1 MELEVW
7 SYWYIASMA
16 LLLLEALAMPG
27 VGLFFAAISALC
39 LGALTQSGVI
49 AADDSLTQGTVFFFL
64 TALWAVVLWKPLKRM
79 RLSKSPQSHHDMIG
93 RSAYVTGG
101 ALEKGTK
108 GTAKWSGTIMTAR
121 LAKDAGIEAAA
132 EGTELKI
139 VDVQNATLILAEL
152 DYAISTPEQ

>member
-7 SYWYIASMA
+7 NYWYIASMV
-16 LLLLEALAMPG
+16 LLLMEALAIPG

-49 AADDSLTQGTVFFFL
+49 AVDDSLTQGTVFFFL
-64 TALWAVVLWKPLKRM
+64 TALWAAVLWKPLKRM
-79 RLSKSPQSHHDMIG
+79 RLSKSPQSHNDMVG

-101 ALEKGTK
+101 ALEKGVK

-139 VDVQNATLILAEL
+139 IDVQNATLILAEL
-152 DYAISTPEQ
+152 DYAISKSEQ